1 MRDGELF
8 RYYPVYSYI
17 YIVDDTPPP
26 PDLAYEQMSKPREK
40 LRKYQTKKHF
50 DEDIPVD
57 VEDVLDVAAALD
69 IKEFEVF
76 HLAYSWW
83 HGEKSTDAEIEPIF
97 VKYMFNSVVPPWV
110 RQFTRMALQ
119 LRDED
124 RLDPDAFGVK
134 QEPADAKMVS
144 QGIRHSII
152 LVMTLGALF
161 MLAYLSRDL
170 IFTYAYCMF
179 PPCY

>member
-1 MRDGELF
+1 ML
-8 RYYPVYSYI
+8 S
-17 YIVDDTPPP
+17 TPIHAVGKATTPN
-26 PDLAYEQMSKPREK
+26 LLYEQMSK
-40 LRKYQTKKHF
+40 LRGKMWEFQTKKHF
-50 DEDIPVD
+50 DEDLPVD
-57 VEDVLDVAAALD
+57 VEEVLDVAAALD
-69 IKEFEVF
+69 INEFEVF
-76 HLAYSWW
+76 HLAYDWW
-83 HGEKSTDAEIEPIF
+83 HGETSTDAEIEPIF

-124 RLDPDAFGVK
+124 RLDPDAFGVQ

-144 QGIRHSII
+144 QGIRYSII

-161 MLAYLSRDL
+161 MLAYLSRDVVL
-170 IFTYAYCMF
+170 TYAYCMF

>member
-8 RYYPVYSYI
+8 RYYAVYSYRERNTGI
-17 YIVDDTPPP
+17 
-26 PDLAYEQMSKPREK
+26 MSKLRETMRD
-40 LRKYQTKKHF
+40 LQTKKHF

-57 VEDVLDVAAALD
+57 VEEVLDVAAALD

-76 HLAYSWW
+76 HLAYDWW
-83 HGEKSTDAEIEPIF
+83 HGEKSTDAEIEPVF

-124 RLDPDAFGVK
+124 RLDPDAFGVQ

-144 QGIRHSII
+144 QGVRHSII
-152 LVMTLGALF
+152 LVLTLAALF
-161 MLAYLSRDL
+161 MLGYLSRDL